1 MECKIGEIFEYNSDW
16 YQCIRASKFDCFDC
30 DLGHIWN
37 CKSKFPCEIL
47 QRKDG
52 EQVIFKKLEKVGEPY
67 QYIDGIYQE
76 YKATLPFFIRDA
88 TYIETV
94 NGFAIKI
101 KQNKEDMEEKKIQHY
116 DCFFD
121 REPSKSNLKPF
132 DLEAAKAGKPVCTRD
147 GRKARIIC
155 FNAKTLCDY
164 PIIALVEGVYHPT
177 YKGGLIMLAITFEEY
192 KKYGCPN
199 CGCFTQVSSSSG
211 LGSSFV
217 TCNHCKLHFEIRAN
231 EHIESHV
238 KSGVRPK
245 EPWNPKS
252 ELVFESGILI
262 KHPRTD
268 IPKWHW
274 EPKDVRPEHGEY
286 WSPRGIGY
294 DLSGFVKSKRAGERI
309 HEIVKKV
316 LGKEKPKSWL
326 DYRENEPTWIQYKLH
341 PEEFNLEQ
349 IYIKTK
355 DSGIL
360 TEEILIETK
369 I

>member
-1 MECKIGEIFEYNSDW
+1 
-16 YQCIRASKFDCFDC
+16 
-30 DLGHIWN
+30 
-37 CKSKFPCEIL
+37 
-47 QRKDG
+47 
-52 EQVIFKKLEKVGEPY
+52 
-67 QYIDGIYQE
+67 
-76 YKATLPFFIRDA
+76 
-88 TYIETV
+88 
-94 NGFAIKI
+94 
-101 KQNKEDMEEKKIQHY
+101 
-116 DCFFD
+116 
-121 REPSKSNLKPF
+121 
-132 DLEAAKAGKPVCTRD
+132 
-147 GRKARIIC
+147 
-155 FNAKTLCDY
+155 
-164 PIIALVEGVYHPT
+164 
-177 YKGGLIMLAITFEEY
+177 MLANTFEEY

-199 CGCFTQVSSSSG
+199 CGCDSVQGDG
-211 LGSSFV
+211 LYSVISFGK
-217 TCNHCKLHFEIRAN
+217 CNHCGLHFEIRAN
-231 EHIESHV
+231 KHIECHV

-341 PEEFNLEQ
+341 PEEFDLEQ

-355 DSGIL
+355 DGGIL

-369 I
+369 IIPCLVLFRRIHRN